1 MNGFKNSI
9 YKLGRNIAEIRKKR
23 GYTQKSFGEILDVN
37 EKTISKWERGI
48 TAPDVTLLTSI
59 ADVLNVTVDELL
71 RGEKLDN
78 EEKVIEN
85 DNVFN
90 VEEEEKSPEVNEDS
104 DSSDVW
110 LEKRYLGGEGISIC
124 VVDLYTGNARRRILA
139 SISIII
145 AIIILSFSIFS
156 ITKNHYEWKKIDIYG
171 KYDLFEVSGYIFKSN
186 DEFKIIIDDIGYFD
200 KLSNFGIESNSKY
213 VKLTLFS
220 DKKIVYSNE
229 IKLEASI
236 PVYRYFT
243 NYSIIYE
250 SDDFSELGSI
260 HLKIEYI
267 LDGNELRCFDI
278 AFSEKE

>member
-104 DSSDVW
+104 DSSDVG

-124 VVDLYTGNARRRILA
+124 MVDLYTGNARRRILA

-145 AIIILSFSIFS
+145 AIVVTFISAFMLIR
-156 ITKNHYEWKKIDIYG
+156 NHYEWRKIDIHGSGTYDVYG
-171 KYDLFEVSGYIFKSN
+171 YVFKNDKEFQLVIDKIAYINDDPDVLISPITNYIKISLLSGQRVLYSR
-186 DEFKIIIDDIGYFD
+186 EFNLENKISIYGYFSD
-200 KLSNFGIESNSKY
+200 FSLLYVSEIIPKLDDLHIRIEY
-213 VKLTLFS
+213 LDDF
-220 DKKIVYSNE
+220 NE
-229 IKLEASI
+229 IQC
-236 PVYRYFT
+236 R
-243 NYSIIYE
+243 
-250 SDDFSELGSI
+250 
-260 HLKIEYI
+260 
-267 LDGNELRCFDI
+267 DI
-278 AFSEKE
+278 FFKRS

>member
-104 DSSDVW
+104 DSSDVG

-145 AIIILSFSIFS
+145 AIIIVSVSIFA
-156 ITKNHYEWKKIDIYG
+156 ITKNHYEWKKIDIHG
-171 KYDLFEVSGYIFKSN
+171 SGTYDVYGYIFKN
-186 DEFKIIIDDIGYFD
+186 DKEFQLVID
-200 KLSNFGIESNSKY
+200 
-213 VKLTLFS
+213 
-220 DKKIVYSNE
+220 KIVYITDTPGVIENPVTGYIKVSLLSGQRVFYSREYNLENE
-229 IKLEASI
+229 ISVYDYFSDFSLLYVSTKIIPKLDNLHIRIE
-236 PVYRYFT
+236 YL
-243 NYSIIYE
+243 
-250 SDDFSELGSI
+250 DDF
-260 HLKIEYI
+260 
-267 LDGNELRCFDI
+267 NEIQCSDI
-278 AFSEKE
+278 FFKRS

>member
-104 DSSDVW
+104 DSSDVG

-124 VVDLYTGNARRRILA
+124 MVDLYTGNARRRILA

>member
-85 DNVFN
+85 KNVFS
-90 VEEEEKSPEVNEDS
+90 VEEEKDPEVNEDS
-104 DSSDVW
+104 DSSDVG

-145 AIIILSFSIFS
+145 AIVVTFISAFMLIR
-156 ITKNHYEWKKIDIYG
+156 NHYEWKKIDIHGSGTYDVYG
-171 KYDLFEVSGYIFKSN
+171 YVFKNDKEFQLVIDKIAYINDDPDVLISPITNYIKISLLSGQRVLYSR
-186 DEFKIIIDDIGYFD
+186 EFNLENKISIYGYFSD
-200 KLSNFGIESNSKY
+200 FSLLYVSEIIPKLDDLHIRIEY
-213 VKLTLFS
+213 LDYF
-220 DKKIVYSNE
+220 NE
-229 IKLEASI
+229 IQC
-236 PVYRYFT
+236 
-243 NYSIIYE
+243 
-250 SDDFSELGSI
+250 SDIFFKRS
-260 HLKIEYI
+260 
-267 LDGNELRCFDI
+267 
-278 AFSEKE
+278 

>member
-90 VEEEEKSPEVNEDS
+90 VEEEEKSPEVNENS
-104 DSSDVW
+104 DPSDVG

-156 ITKNHYEWKKIDIYG
+156 ITKNHYEWKKIDIYSPSSFDI
-171 KYDLFEVSGYIFKSN
+171 YGYIFAN
-186 DEFKIIIDDIGYFD
+186 DNEYKIIIDRVNYNDSD
-200 KLSNFGIESNSKY
+200 FGTDVELMTDYIKIS
-213 VKLTLFS
+213 LFS
-220 DKKIVYSNE
+220 NDDIFYSKKIDLDTTLSVYE
-229 IKLEASI
+229 
-236 PVYRYFT
+236 YFLD
-243 NYSIIYE
+243 YSVLYE
-250 SDDFSELGSI
+250 STDFNL
-260 HLKIEYI
+260 LNDMKMQIEYMGTSKNI
-267 LDGNELRCFDI
+267 RCFDI
-278 AFSEKE
+278 PILKE

>member
-104 DSSDVW
+104 DSSDVG

-124 VVDLYTGNARRRILA
+124 VVDLYTGNARKRILA
-139 SISIII
+139 TISIII
-145 AIIILSFSIFS
+145 AIIIVSVSIFA
-156 ITKNHYEWKKIDIYG
+156 ITKNHYEWKKIDIHG
-171 KYDLFEVSGYIFKSN
+171 SGTYDVYGYIFKN
-186 DEFKIIIDDIGYFD
+186 DKEFQLVID
-200 KLSNFGIESNSKY
+200 
-213 VKLTLFS
+213 
-220 DKKIVYSNE
+220 KIVYINDDSGTEDEPVTDYVKISLLNGDYVFHSE
-229 IKLEASI
+229 FIELEN
-236 PVYRYFT
+236 FT
-243 NYSIIYE
+243 LIHQFFLNYSILY
-250 SDDFSELGSI
+250 SSHYSFDFDDI
-260 HLKIEYI
+260 HMNIEYVNS
-267 LDGNELRCFDI
+267 NEEFKCDDI
-278 AFSEKE
+278 VLSKE

>member
-85 DNVFN
+85 KNVFS
-90 VEEEEKSPEVNEDS
+90 VEEEKDPEVNEDS
-104 DSSDVW
+104 DSSDVG

-145 AIIILSFSIFS
+145 AIVVTFISAFMLIR
-156 ITKNHYEWKKIDIYG
+156 NHYEWKKIYIHGSGTYDVYGYVFKNDKEFQLVIDKIAYINDDPDVLISPITNYIKISLLSGQRVLYSREFNLENKISIYG
-171 KYDLFEVSGYIFKSN
+171 Y
-186 DEFKIIIDDIGYFD
+186 
-200 KLSNFGIESNSKY
+200 
-213 VKLTLFS
+213 FS
-220 DKKIVYSNE
+220 DFSLLYVSEIIPKLDDLHIRIEYLDDFNE
-229 IKLEASI
+229 IQC
-236 PVYRYFT
+236 
-243 NYSIIYE
+243 
-250 SDDFSELGSI
+250 SDIFFKRS
-260 HLKIEYI
+260 
-267 LDGNELRCFDI
+267 
-278 AFSEKE
+278 

>member
-104 DSSDVW
+104 DSSDDE

-124 VVDLYTGNARRRILA
+124 MVDLYTGNARRRILA

>member
-1 MNGFKNSI
+1 MNCFKNSI

-59 ADVLNVTVDELL
+59 ADVLNVTVDEFL

-104 DSSDVW
+104 DSSDVG

-145 AIIILSFSIFS
+145 AIIIVSVSIFA
-156 ITKNHYEWKKIDIYG
+156 ITKNHYEWKKIDIHG
-171 KYDLFEVSGYIFKSN
+171 SGTYDVYGYIFKN
-186 DEFKIIIDDIGYFD
+186 DKEFQLVIDKIAYINDDPDVLISPITNYIKISLLSGQRVLYSREFNLENKISIYGYFSD
-200 KLSNFGIESNSKY
+200 FSLLYVSEIIPKLDDLHIRIEY
-213 VKLTLFS
+213 LDDF
-220 DKKIVYSNE
+220 NE
-229 IKLEASI
+229 IQC
-236 PVYRYFT
+236 
-243 NYSIIYE
+243 
-250 SDDFSELGSI
+250 SDIFFKRS
-260 HLKIEYI
+260 
-267 LDGNELRCFDI
+267 
-278 AFSEKE
+278 

>member
-104 DSSDVW
+104 DSSDVG

-145 AIIILSFSIFS
+145 AIIIVSVSIFA
-156 ITKNHYEWKKIDIYG
+156 ITKNHYEWKKIDIHG
-171 KYDLFEVSGYIFKSN
+171 SGTYDVYGYIFKN
-186 DEFKIIIDDIGYFD
+186 DKEFQLVID
-200 KLSNFGIESNSKY
+200 
-213 VKLTLFS
+213 
-220 DKKIVYSNE
+220 KIVYINDDSGTEDEPVTDYVKISLLNGDYVFHSE
-229 IKLEASI
+229 FIELEN
-236 PVYRYFT
+236 FT
-243 NYSIIYE
+243 LIHQFFLNYSILY
-250 SDDFSELGSI
+250 SSHYSFDFDDI
-260 HLKIEYI
+260 HMNIEYVNS
-267 LDGNELRCFDI
+267 NEEFKCDDI
-278 AFSEKE
+278 VLSKE

>member
-1 MNGFKNSI
+1 M
-9 YKLGRNIAEIRKKR
+9 
-23 GYTQKSFGEILDVN
+23 
-37 EKTISKWERGI
+37 
-48 TAPDVTLLTSI
+48 
-59 ADVLNVTVDELL
+59 
-71 RGEKLDN
+71 
-78 EEKVIEN
+78 
-85 DNVFN
+85 FN

>member
-48 TAPDVTLLTSI
+48 TALDVTLLTSI

-90 VEEEEKSPEVNEDS
+90 VEEEEKSPEVNENS
-104 DSSDVW
+104 DPSDVG

-145 AIIILSFSIFS
+145 AIVVTFISAFMLIR
-156 ITKNHYEWKKIDIYG
+156 NHYEWKKIDIHG
-171 KYDLFEVSGYIFKSN
+171 SGTYDVYGYIFKN
-186 DEFKIIIDDIGYFD
+186 DKEFQLVIDKIAYINDDPDVLISPITNYIKISLLSGQRVLYSREFNLENKISIYGYFSD
-200 KLSNFGIESNSKY
+200 FSLLYVSEIIPKLDDLHIRIEY
-213 VKLTLFS
+213 LDDF
-220 DKKIVYSNE
+220 NE
-229 IKLEASI
+229 IQC
-236 PVYRYFT
+236 
-243 NYSIIYE
+243 
-250 SDDFSELGSI
+250 SDIFFKRS
-260 HLKIEYI
+260 
-267 LDGNELRCFDI
+267 
-278 AFSEKE
+278 

>member
-104 DSSDVW
+104 DPSDVW

>member
-104 DSSDVW
+104 DSSDVG

-124 VVDLYTGNARRRILA
+124 MVDLYTGNARRRILA

-145 AIIILSFSIFS
+145 AIVVTFISAFMLIR
-156 ITKNHYEWKKIDIYG
+156 NHYEWRKIDIHGSGTYDVYG
-171 KYDLFEVSGYIFKSN
+171 YVFKNDKEFQLVIDKIAYINDDPDVLISPITNYIKISLLSGQRVLYSR
-186 DEFKIIIDDIGYFD
+186 EFNLENKISIYGYFSD
-200 KLSNFGIESNSKY
+200 FSLLYVSEIIPKLDDLHIRIEY
-213 VKLTLFS
+213 LDDF
-220 DKKIVYSNE
+220 NE
-229 IKLEASI
+229 IQC
-236 PVYRYFT
+236 
-243 NYSIIYE
+243 
-250 SDDFSELGSI
+250 SDIFFKRS
-260 HLKIEYI
+260 
-267 LDGNELRCFDI
+267 
-278 AFSEKE
+278 

>member
-90 VEEEEKSPEVNEDS
+90 VEEEEKSPEVNENS
-104 DSSDVW
+104 DPSDVW

-278 AFSEKE
+278 VFSEKE

>member
-90 VEEEEKSPEVNEDS
+90 VEEEEKSPEVNEDF

>member
-104 DSSDVW
+104 DSSDVG

-124 VVDLYTGNARRRILA
+124 MVDLYTGNARRRILA
-139 SISIII
+139 SIFIII
-145 AIIILSFSIFS
+145 AIVVTFISAFMLIR
-156 ITKNHYEWKKIDIYG
+156 NHYEWRKIDIHGSGTYDVYG
-171 KYDLFEVSGYIFKSN
+171 YVFKNDKEFQLVIDKIAYINDDPDVLISPITNYIKISLLSGQRVLYSR
-186 DEFKIIIDDIGYFD
+186 EFNLENKISIYGYFSD
-200 KLSNFGIESNSKY
+200 FSLLYVSEIIPKLDDLHIRIEY
-213 VKLTLFS
+213 LDDF
-220 DKKIVYSNE
+220 NE
-229 IKLEASI
+229 IQC
-236 PVYRYFT
+236 
-243 NYSIIYE
+243 
-250 SDDFSELGSI
+250 SDIFFKRS
-260 HLKIEYI
+260 
-267 LDGNELRCFDI
+267 
-278 AFSEKE
+278 

>member
-104 DSSDVW
+104 DSSDVG

-124 VVDLYTGNARRRILA
+124 VVDLYTGNARKRILA
-139 SISIII
+139 SIFIII
-145 AIIILSFSIFS
+145 AIVVTFISAFMLIR
-156 ITKNHYEWKKIDIYG
+156 NHYEWRKIDIHGSGTYDVYG
-171 KYDLFEVSGYIFKSN
+171 YVFKNDKEFQLVIDKIAYINDDPDVLISPITNYIKISLLSGQRVLYSR
-186 DEFKIIIDDIGYFD
+186 EFNLENKISIYGYFSD
-200 KLSNFGIESNSKY
+200 FSLLYVSEIIPKLDDLHIRIEY
-213 VKLTLFS
+213 LDDF
-220 DKKIVYSNE
+220 NE
-229 IKLEASI
+229 IQC
-236 PVYRYFT
+236 
-243 NYSIIYE
+243 
-250 SDDFSELGSI
+250 SDIFFKRS
-260 HLKIEYI
+260 
-267 LDGNELRCFDI
+267 
-278 AFSEKE
+278 

>member
-90 VEEEEKSPEVNEDS
+90 VEEEEKRPEVNENS
-104 DSSDVW
+104 DPSDVW

>member
-104 DSSDVW
+104 DSSDVG

-124 VVDLYTGNARRRILA
+124 MVDLYTGNARRRILA

-145 AIIILSFSIFS
+145 AIIIVSVSIFA
-156 ITKNHYEWKKIDIYG
+156 ITKNHYEWKKIDIHG
-171 KYDLFEVSGYIFKSN
+171 SGTYDVYGYIFKN
-186 DEFKIIIDDIGYFD
+186 DKEFQLVID
-200 KLSNFGIESNSKY
+200 
-213 VKLTLFS
+213 
-220 DKKIVYSNE
+220 KIVYITDTPGVIENPVTGY
-229 IKLEASI
+229 IKVSLLS
-236 PVYRYFT
+236 
-243 NYSIIYE
+243 
-250 SDDFSELGSI
+250 G
-260 HLKIEYI
+260 
-267 LDGNELRCFDI
+267 
-278 AFSEKE
+278 

>member
-48 TAPDVTLLTSI
+48 TASDVTLLTSI

-104 DSSDVW
+104 DSSDVG

-124 VVDLYTGNARRRILA
+124 MVDLYTGNARRRILA
-139 SISIII
+139 SIFIII
-145 AIIILSFSIFS
+145 AIVVTFISAFMLIR
-156 ITKNHYEWKKIDIYG
+156 NHYEWRKIDIHGSGTYDVYG
-171 KYDLFEVSGYIFKSN
+171 YVFKNDKEFQLVIDKIAYINDDPDVLISPITNYIKISLLSGQRVLYSR
-186 DEFKIIIDDIGYFD
+186 EFNLENKISIYGYFSD
-200 KLSNFGIESNSKY
+200 FSLLYVSEIIPKLDDLHIRIEY
-213 VKLTLFS
+213 LDDF
-220 DKKIVYSNE
+220 NE
-229 IKLEASI
+229 IQC
-236 PVYRYFT
+236 
-243 NYSIIYE
+243 
-250 SDDFSELGSI
+250 SDIFFKRS
-260 HLKIEYI
+260 
-267 LDGNELRCFDI
+267 
-278 AFSEKE
+278 

>member
-90 VEEEEKSPEVNEDS
+90 VEEEEKSPEVNENS
-104 DSSDVW
+104 DPSDVW

-229 IKLEASI
+229 IKLEAYI

>member
-104 DSSDVW
+104 DSSDVG

-139 SISIII
+139 SISTII
-145 AIIILSFSIFS
+145 AIVVTFISAFMLIR
-156 ITKNHYEWKKIDIYG
+156 NHYEWRKIDIHGSGTYDVYG
-171 KYDLFEVSGYIFKSN
+171 YVFKNDKEFQLVIDKIAYINDDPDVLISPITNYIKISLLSGQRVLYSR
-186 DEFKIIIDDIGYFD
+186 EFNLENKISIYGYFSD
-200 KLSNFGIESNSKY
+200 FSLLYVSEIIPKLDDLHIRIEY
-213 VKLTLFS
+213 LDDF
-220 DKKIVYSNE
+220 NE
-229 IKLEASI
+229 IQC
-236 PVYRYFT
+236 
-243 NYSIIYE
+243 
-250 SDDFSELGSI
+250 SDIFFKRS
-260 HLKIEYI
+260 
-267 LDGNELRCFDI
+267 
-278 AFSEKE
+278 

>member
-104 DSSDVW
+104 DSSDVG

-145 AIIILSFSIFS
+145 AIVVTFISAFMLIR
-156 ITKNHYEWKKIDIYG
+156 NHYEWRKIDIHGSGTYDVYG
-171 KYDLFEVSGYIFKSN
+171 YVFKNDKEFQLVIDKIAYINDDPDVLISPITNYIKISLLSGQRVLYSR
-186 DEFKIIIDDIGYFD
+186 EFNLENKISIYGYFSD
-200 KLSNFGIESNSKY
+200 FSLLYVSEIIPKLDDLHIRIEY
-213 VKLTLFS
+213 LDDF
-220 DKKIVYSNE
+220 NE
-229 IKLEASI
+229 IQC
-236 PVYRYFT
+236 
-243 NYSIIYE
+243 
-250 SDDFSELGSI
+250 SDIF
-260 HLKIEYI
+260 
-267 LDGNELRCFDI
+267 F
-278 AFSEKE
+278 

>member
-1 MNGFKNSI
+1 MNCFKNSI

-104 DSSDVW
+104 DSSDVG

-145 AIIILSFSIFS
+145 AIIIVSVSIFA
-156 ITKNHYEWKKIDIYG
+156 ITKNHYEWKKIDIHG
-171 KYDLFEVSGYIFKSN
+171 SGTYDVYGYIFKN
-186 DEFKIIIDDIGYFD
+186 DKEFQLVIDKIAYINDDPDVLISPITNYIKISLLSGQRVLYSREFNLENKISIYGYFSD
-200 KLSNFGIESNSKY
+200 FSLLYVSEIIPKLDDLHIRIEY
-213 VKLTLFS
+213 LDDF
-220 DKKIVYSNE
+220 NE
-229 IKLEASI
+229 IQC
-236 PVYRYFT
+236 
-243 NYSIIYE
+243 
-250 SDDFSELGSI
+250 SDIFFKRS
-260 HLKIEYI
+260 
-267 LDGNELRCFDI
+267 
-278 AFSEKE
+278 

>member
-90 VEEEEKSPEVNEDS
+90 VEEEEKSPEVNENS
-104 DSSDVW
+104 DPSDVW

>member
-9 YKLGRNIAEIRKKR
+9 YKLGRNIVEIRKKR

-104 DSSDVW
+104 DSSDVG

-124 VVDLYTGNARRRILA
+124 MVDLYTGNARRRILA
-139 SISIII
+139 SIFIII
-145 AIIILSFSIFS
+145 AIVVTFISAFMLIR
-156 ITKNHYEWKKIDIYG
+156 NHYEWRKIDIHGSGTYDVYG
-171 KYDLFEVSGYIFKSN
+171 YVFKNDKEFQLVIDKIAYINDDPDVLISPITNYIKISLLSGQRVLYSR
-186 DEFKIIIDDIGYFD
+186 EFNLENKISIYGYFSD
-200 KLSNFGIESNSKY
+200 FSLLYVSEIIPKLDDLHIRIEY
-213 VKLTLFS
+213 LDDF
-220 DKKIVYSNE
+220 NE
-229 IKLEASI
+229 IQC
-236 PVYRYFT
+236 
-243 NYSIIYE
+243 
-250 SDDFSELGSI
+250 SDIFFKRS
-260 HLKIEYI
+260 
-267 LDGNELRCFDI
+267 
-278 AFSEKE
+278 

>member
-104 DSSDVW
+104 DSSDVG

-145 AIIILSFSIFS
+145 AIVVTFISAFMLIR
-156 ITKNHYEWKKIDIYG
+156 NHYEWRKIDIHGSGTYDVYG
-171 KYDLFEVSGYIFKSN
+171 YVFKNDKEFQLVIDKIAYINDDLDVLISPITNYIKISLLSGQRVLYSR
-186 DEFKIIIDDIGYFD
+186 EFNLENKISIYGYFSD
-200 KLSNFGIESNSKY
+200 FSLLYVSEIIPKLDDLHIRIEY
-213 VKLTLFS
+213 LDDF
-220 DKKIVYSNE
+220 NE
-229 IKLEASI
+229 IQC
-236 PVYRYFT
+236 
-243 NYSIIYE
+243 
-250 SDDFSELGSI
+250 SDIFFKRS
-260 HLKIEYI
+260 
-267 LDGNELRCFDI
+267 
-278 AFSEKE
+278 

>member
-85 DNVFN
+85 KNVFS
-90 VEEEEKSPEVNEDS
+90 VEEEKDPEVNEDS
-104 DSSDVW
+104 DSSDVG

-145 AIIILSFSIFS
+145 AIVIVFVSIFA
-156 ITKNHYEWKKIDIYG
+156 ITKNHYEWKKIDIHG
-171 KYDLFEVSGYIFKSN
+171 SGTYDVYGYIFKN
-186 DEFKIIIDDIGYFD
+186 DKEFQLVID
-200 KLSNFGIESNSKY
+200 
-213 VKLTLFS
+213 
-220 DKKIVYSNE
+220 KIVYITDTPGVIENPVTGYIKVSLLSGQRVFYSREYNLEKEISVYDYFSDFSLLYVSTKIIPKLDDLHIRIEYLDDFNE
-229 IKLEASI
+229 IQC
-236 PVYRYFT
+236 
-243 NYSIIYE
+243 
-250 SDDFSELGSI
+250 SDIFFKRS
-260 HLKIEYI
+260 
-267 LDGNELRCFDI
+267 
-278 AFSEKE
+278 

>member
-90 VEEEEKSPEVNEDS
+90 VEEEEKSPEVNENS
-104 DSSDVW
+104 DPSDVW

-220 DKKIVYSNE
+220 DKKIVYSN
-229 IKLEASI
+229 
-236 PVYRYFT
+236 
-243 NYSIIYE
+243 
-250 SDDFSELGSI
+250 
-260 HLKIEYI
+260 
-267 LDGNELRCFDI
+267 
-278 AFSEKE
+278 

>member
-104 DSSDVW
+104 DSSDVG

-124 VVDLYTGNARRRILA
+124 VVDLYTGNARKRILA
-139 SISIII
+139 TISIII
-145 AIIILSFSIFS
+145 AIIIVSVSIFA
-156 ITKNHYEWKKIDIYG
+156 ITKNHYEWKKIDIHG
-171 KYDLFEVSGYIFKSN
+171 SGTYDVYGYIFKN
-186 DEFKIIIDDIGYFD
+186 DKEFQLVID
-200 KLSNFGIESNSKY
+200 
-213 VKLTLFS
+213 
-220 DKKIVYSNE
+220 KIVYINDDSGTEDEPVTDYVKVSLLNGDYVFHSE
-229 IKLEASI
+229 FIELEN
-236 PVYRYFT
+236 FT
-243 NYSIIYE
+243 LIHQFFLNYSILY
-250 SDDFSELGSI
+250 SSHYSFDFDDI
-260 HLKIEYI
+260 HMNIEYVNS
-267 LDGNELRCFDI
+267 NEEFKCDDI
-278 AFSEKE
+278 VLSKE

>member
-9 YKLGRNIAEIRKKR
+9 YKLGRSIAEIRKKR

-104 DSSDVW
+104 DSSDVG

-145 AIIILSFSIFS
+145 AIVVTFISAFMLIR
-156 ITKNHYEWKKIDIYG
+156 NHYEWKKIDIHG
-171 KYDLFEVSGYIFKSN
+171 SGTYDVYGYIFKN
-186 DEFKIIIDDIGYFD
+186 DKEFQLVIDKIAYINDDPDVLISPITNYIKISLLSGQRVLYSREFNLENKISIYGYFSD
-200 KLSNFGIESNSKY
+200 FSLLYVSEIIPKLDDLHIRIEY
-213 VKLTLFS
+213 LDDF
-220 DKKIVYSNE
+220 NE
-229 IKLEASI
+229 IQC
-236 PVYRYFT
+236 
-243 NYSIIYE
+243 
-250 SDDFSELGSI
+250 SDIFFKRS
-260 HLKIEYI
+260 
-267 LDGNELRCFDI
+267 
-278 AFSEKE
+278 

>member
-48 TAPDVTLLTSI
+48 TAPDVMLLTSI

-104 DSSDVW
+104 DSSDVG

-124 VVDLYTGNARRRILA
+124 MVDLYTGNARRRILA
-139 SISIII
+139 SIFIII
-145 AIIILSFSIFS
+145 AIVVTFISAFMLIR
-156 ITKNHYEWKKIDIYG
+156 NHYEWRKIDIHGSGTYDVYG
-171 KYDLFEVSGYIFKSN
+171 YVFKNDKEFQLVIDKIAYINDDQDVLIRPITNYIKISLLSGQRVLYSR
-186 DEFKIIIDDIGYFD
+186 EFNLENKISIYGYFSD
-200 KLSNFGIESNSKY
+200 FSLLYVSEIIPKLDDLHIRIEY
-213 VKLTLFS
+213 LDDF
-220 DKKIVYSNE
+220 NE
-229 IKLEASI
+229 IQC
-236 PVYRYFT
+236 
-243 NYSIIYE
+243 
-250 SDDFSELGSI
+250 SDIFFKRS
-260 HLKIEYI
+260 
-267 LDGNELRCFDI
+267 
-278 AFSEKE
+278 

>member
-90 VEEEEKSPEVNEDS
+90 VEEEKDPEVNEDS
-104 DSSDVW
+104 DPSDVG

>member
-104 DSSDVW
+104 DSSDVG